1 MKRKVLRRKIRRQ
14 VKRELR
20 AGRITQQQ
28 ADHCMAIAD
37 ADNATLRKINDRI
50 ENEVN
55 PWKRADGLIGASWKG
70 WLANAWDWFAANW
83 PKILDI
89 ILTIA
94 PLLLLEPKREDS

>member
-1 MKRKVLRRKIRRQ
+1 MKLKRLRKKIRRQ
-14 VKRELR
+14 AKRELR

-28 ADHCMAIAD
+28 ADHCMYVAD
-37 ADNATLRKINDRI
+37 ASDSILRKLDRRI

-55 PWKRADGLIGASWKG
+55 PWNRTNGLIGADWKG
-70 WLANAWDWFAANW
+70 WFSNAWDWFVANW
-83 PKILDI
+83 PKILNI